1 MRAVLDAVKAA
12 IEADG
17 WHVGIQQ
24 RPDVPDHHPYVIL
37 AVLSA
42 QTDGPI
48 AAGSL
53 DADRGFLVN
62 VKTVGSQ
69 TQAME
74 LQDRVEPLVK
84 QAQPDGWHIL
94 KAQVEQVSGPLREDT
109 AAPEDSVWWCDLAVR
124 MWVTP
129 S

>member
-1 MRAVLDAVKAA
+1 MRAVLEAVQSV

-17 WHVGIQQ
+17 WYVGIQQ
-24 RPDVPDHHPYVIL
+24 RPDVPDGHPYVIL
-37 AVLSA
+37 ANLS
-42 QTDGPI
+42 TMVDGPI
-48 AAGSL
+48 AAGQL

-74 LQDRVEPLVK
+74 LQGRVEPLVK
-84 QAQPDGWHIL
+84 AAQPDGWTVL
-94 KAQVEQVSGPLREDT
+94 KVQVEQVSGPLREDT
-109 AAPEDSVWWCDLAVR
+109 AAPEDSVWWCDLTVR

>member
-1 MRAVLDAVKAA
+1 MRAVLEA
-12 IEADG
+12 IQQAIDDDG

-24 RPDVPDHHPYVIL
+24 RPDVPDGHPYVIL
-37 AVLSA
+37 ANLST
-42 QTDGPI
+42 QFNGPI
-48 AAGSL
+48 AAGQL

-74 LQDRVEPLVK
+74 LQARVEPLVK
-84 QAQPDGWHIL
+84 AAQPDDWTVL
-94 KAQVEQVSGPLREDT
+94 KVQVEQQSGPLREDS
-109 AAPEDSVWWCDLAVR
+109 ASPEDSLWWCDLTVR